1 MKYTLYII
9 CLLVFSFT
17 GSAQSKCA
25 QVREGKFKVTDPKT
39 KKVCLITREGE
50 TQTEKLEEAEEAF
63 TFDIKW
69 LDDCTY
75 TLTPTAATLARN
87 KDVKDIGTMTVKITQ
102 VKEDSYTHKVTV
114 ANNPKFKRVDEVFVV
129 KDDK

>member
-1 MKYTLYII
+1 MKNITYI
-9 CLLVFSFT
+9 LFMLMWGFT

-102 VKEDSYTHKVTV
+102 VKDGSYLHKVTV

>member
-1 MKYTLYII
+1 MKSIVLILCLFTLGY
-9 CLLVFSFT
+9 T
-17 GSAQSKCA
+17 GSAQTTCA

-39 KKVCLITREGE
+39 KKVCFITREGE
-50 TQTEKLEEAEEAF
+50 TQTEKLEEAEDAF

-102 VKEDSYTHKVTV
+102 VKEDSYMHKVTV
-114 ANNPKFKRVDEVFVV
+114 ANNPKFKRIDEVFMV

>member
-1 MKYTLYII
+1 MKNFIYTL
-9 CLLVFSFT
+9 CFLAFGFT
-17 GSAQSKCA
+17 GFAQGKCA

-87 KDVKDIGTMTVKITQ
+87 KDVKDIGTMTVKITK
-102 VKEDSYTHKVTV
+102 VKEDSYIHQVTV
-114 ANNPKFKRVDEVFVV
+114 ANNPKFKRVDEVFMV
-129 KDDK
+129 KEDK

>member
-1 MKYTLYII
+1 MTKLLINL
-9 CLLVFSFT
+9 CLLALSLT
-17 GSAQSKCA
+17 GAAQSKCA

-87 KDVKDIGTMTVKITQ
+87 KDVKDIGTMTVKITK
-102 VKEDSYTHKVTV
+102 VKEDSYLHQVTV
-114 ANNPKFKRVDEVFVV
+114 ANNPKFRRVDEVFMV

>member
-1 MKYTLYII
+1 MKNIIYLLCMLALGYT
-9 CLLVFSFT
+9 SF
-17 GSAQSKCA
+17 AQSKCA
-25 QVREGKFKVTDPKT
+25 QFREGKFKVTDPKT

-102 VKEDSYTHKVTV
+102 VKDGSYLHKVTV
-114 ANNPKFKRVDEVFVV
+114 ANNPKFKRVDEVFIV